1 MSRCT
6 GDAPG
11 SLEKREKE
19 RMKTKAFTAAL
30 ILFFSE
36 LLIAL
41 IPSFPGHRLES
52 QAEQAAE
59 RFNKTISE
67 SKNEE
72 SPSFTESKDGDFPSP
87 ELFRA
92 AQEYNEELYRNRQT
106 GFISISAYQEPS
118 LCLSDYGIDDG
129 VFGTVCIP
137 KLGVTLPIYLGASEE
152 NMAKGAAHLSQTSLP
167 IGGENTNCVLAGH
180 CGFNGADYFRYLST
194 LTEDDEVILTTL
206 WSEDHYRV
214 SGVAVI
220 APDDIA
226 SVMIQP
232 GRELLTLLTCHPYA
246 SGGKYRFLAI
256 CEKEIA
262 EVDP

>member
-1 MSRCT
+1 
-6 GDAPG
+6 
-11 SLEKREKE
+11 
-19 RMKTKAFTAAL
+19 MKTKSLAVAL
-30 ILFFSE
+30 ILFLLG
-36 LLIAL
+36 LLIIL
-41 IPSFPGHRLES
+41 IPSFSGYRLEA

-59 RFNKTISE
+59 RFNETVLE
-67 SKNEE
+67 SNHEV
-72 SPSFTESKDGDFPSP
+72 SPSFVESEDGDFPYP

-92 AQEYNEELYRNRQT
+92 AQEYNEELYRNRQA

-194 LTEDDEVILTTL
+194 LTEDDKVILTTF
-206 WSEDHYRV
+206 WGKDHYRV
-214 SGVAVI
+214 SGIAVI

-256 CEKEIA
+256 CEKEIS

>member
-1 MSRCT
+1 
-6 GDAPG
+6 
-11 SLEKREKE
+11 
-19 RMKTKAFTAAL
+19 MKTKSLAVAL
-30 ILFFSE
+30 ILFLLG
-36 LLIAL
+36 LLIIL
-41 IPSFPGHRLES
+41 IPSFSGHRLEA

-59 RFNKTISE
+59 RFNEIVSE
-67 SKNEE
+67 SKNGE
-72 SPSFTESKDGDFPSP
+72 SPFFTESKDGDFPYP
-87 ELFRA
+87 ELFQA
-92 AQEYNEELYRNRQT
+92 AQEYNEEINRNRQAGFT
-106 GFISISAYQEPS
+106 GISAYQEPS
-118 LCLSDYGIDDG
+118 VCLSDYGIDDG

-167 IGGENTNCVLAGH
+167 IGGTNTNCVLAGH
-180 CGFNGADYFRYLST
+180 CGFNGADYFRHLST
-194 LTEDDEVILTTL
+194 LTEGDEVILTTL

-246 SGGKYRFLAI
+246 SGGKYRFIAI
-256 CEKEIA
+256 CEKEIS
-262 EVDP
+262 EVVP

>member
-1 MSRCT
+1 MK
-6 GDAPG
+6 AK
-11 SLEKREKE
+11 SL
-19 RMKTKAFTAAL
+19 MAAVA
-30 ILFFSE
+30 LFLLG

-41 IPSFPGHRLES
+41 VPCFSGHRLEA
-52 QAEQAAE
+52 QVEQTAE
-59 RFNKTISE
+59 RFNEIVSE

-106 GFISISAYQEPS
+106 GFTGISAYQEPS
-118 LCLSDYGIDDG
+118 ICLSDYGIDDG

-137 KLGVTLPIYLGASEE
+137 KLGVVLPIYLGASEE
-152 NMAKGAAHLSQTSLP
+152 NMTKGAAHLSQTSLP

-194 LTEDDEVILTTL
+194 LTEGDEVILTTL
-206 WSEDHYRV
+206 WSEDYYCV

-226 SVMIQP
+226 SAMIQP

-246 SGGKYRFLAI
+246 SGGKYRLLAI
-256 CEKEIA
+256 CEKEVS
-262 EVDP
+262 EVVP

>member
-1 MSRCT
+1 MK
-6 GDAPG
+6 AK
-11 SLEKREKE
+11 SL
-19 RMKTKAFTAAL
+19 MAAVA
-30 ILFFSE
+30 LFLLG

-41 IPSFPGHRLES
+41 VPCFSGHRLES
-52 QAEQAAE
+52 QAEQAVE
-59 RFNKTISE
+59 RFNETASE

-72 SPSFTESKDGDFPSP
+72 SPPFTELKDGDLPYP

-92 AQEYNEELYRNRQT
+92 AQAYNEELYHNRQA
-106 GFISISAYQEPS
+106 GFTSISAYQEPS
-118 LCLSDYGIDDG
+118 LCLSDYGIEDG

-167 IGGENTNCVLAGH
+167 IGGANTNCVLAGH
-180 CGFNGADYFRYLST
+180 CGFNGADYFLYLST
-194 LTEDDEVILTTL
+194 LTEGDEVILTTL

-256 CEKEIA
+256 CEKENS
-262 EVDP
+262 EVVP